1 MGPSRLRVG
10 VVASLQLL
18 VGARAASDAL
28 LELSESLPETFQRV
42 LAYQEEAKSN
52 LRRRSLD
59 EVLERRLRLELTLS
73 YSYCYSYSYSYELAS
88 EVADEMAVSGS
99 MEVMGMGVAEAR
111 AHPTVFEEA
120 IYDVAGLDKSEA
132 PITLTFSDLS
142 DVANDPLDSRRLSLR
157 LAAFQAA
164 SAAQRQLEA
173 EGVRVDYELIVASGM
188 VSAVE
193 TELLEVMPSKMAA
206 SIKEAAENRGVTE
219 AFATVEVTALT
230 APVVTAAVKPAP
242 TPGPTASSS
251 SRTKQKKKA
260 DGATLVI
267 IILACVLVA
276 FTLAAGG
283 LHLMANKRSDP

>member
-59 EVLERRLRLELTLS
+59 EVLERRLRLELTLL
-73 YSYCYSYSYSYELAS
+73 YSDSYSYSYDLAS